1 MDMRWLECVGETVTR
16 KRSVLDQMRQ
26 NPRADW
32 TIDDI
37 RTVCEQVG
45 LTLYEPSRG
54 SHYKAASPFLNG
66 HLTIPY
72 KRPIKPCYIKSLIAM
87 IDAHYAAEKAKED

>member
-1 MDMRWLECVGETVTR
+1 MRH
-16 KRSVLDQMRQ
+16 
-26 NPRADW
+26 NPQADW

-37 RTVCEQVG
+37 RTVCDQVG
-45 LTLYEPSRG
+45 LTLFEPSRG
-54 SHYKAASPFLNG
+54 SHFKAASPFLAG

-87 IDAHYAAEKAKED
+87 IDAHYTKLKIKED